1 MYYLFFA
8 TILIG
13 ANFAAP
19 IGPTITRPTI
29 TISTITTTRTTTA
42 TTTITTTISP
52 ATAGTGI
59 TAISSAFCAVVNT
72 VRSIIALF
80 AVVMFLIGGV
90 LYAIA
95 HFLPT
100 TGQLKGSLQGWALGM
115 ILGGIVGVIL
125 VIIAQPIVYMVAGF
139 GNLVSV
145 SC

>member
-1 MYYLFFA
+1 MNANIWKVIYYLFFA
-8 TILIG
+8 TTLIG
-13 ANFAAP
+13 ANFAQSS
-19 IGPTITRPTI
+19 GN
-29 TISTITTTRTTTA
+29 TISVV
-42 TTTITTTISP
+42 
-52 ATAGTGI
+52 
-59 TAISSAFCAVVNT
+59 SSAFCALVGT

-125 VIIAQPIVYMVAGF
+125 VIIAQPIVNMVAGF

>member
-1 MYYLFFA
+1 MNANIWKVMYYLFFA
-8 TILIG
+8 TTLIG
-13 ANFAAP
+13 ANFAQ
-19 IGPTITRPTI
+19 GSGN
-29 TISTITTTRTTTA
+29 TISA
-42 TTTITTTISP
+42 V
-52 ATAGTGI
+52 
-59 TAISSAFCAVVNT
+59 SSAFCALVGT

-100 TGQLKGSLQGWALGM
+100 TGQLKGSMQGWALGM

-125 VIIAQPIVYMVAGF
+125 VIIAQPIVNMVADF
-139 GNLVSV
+139 GNGIASV

>member
-1 MYYLFFA
+1 MNANIWKVMYYLFFA
-8 TILIG
+8 TALIG
-13 ANFAAP
+13 ANFAQSSGSA
-19 IGPTITRPTI
+19 
-29 TISTITTTRTTTA
+29 ITTV
-42 TTTITTTISP
+42 
-52 ATAGTGI
+52 
-59 TAISSAFCAVVNT
+59 SSAFCALVST

-80 AVVMFLIGGV
+80 AVVMFLVGGV

-125 VIIAQPIVYMVAGF
+125 VIIAQPVVNMVANF
-139 GNLVSV
+139 GSGIASV

>member
-1 MYYLFFA
+1 MNANIWKVMYYLFFA
-8 TILIG
+8 TTLIG
-13 ANFAAP
+13 ANFAQTTS
-19 IGPTITRPTI
+19 PT
-29 TISTITTTRTTTA
+29 
-42 TTTITTTISP
+42 
-52 ATAGTGI
+52 GVN
-59 TAISSAFCAVVNT
+59 AISSTFCALVGT
-72 VRSIIALF
+72 VRSVIALF

-125 VIIAQPIVYMVAGF
+125 VIIAQPIVNMVATF
-139 GNLVSV
+139 GNGIASV